1 MKIVTI
7 ISDDG
12 DDGDVDGDNKGDYG
26 VVDDSADDDV
36 DDDGMVTV
44 VMTVV
49 KNYFIGLLK
58 DGSKDTRV
66 KLKYSHELTFKV
78 PEPTLTNDE
87 NNLLFHCSF
96 FETCCI

>member
-1 MKIVTI
+1 MIMKIVTI

-12 DDGDVDGDNKGDYG
+12 DDGDVDGENKGDYG
-26 VVDDSADDDV
+26 VVDDNA

-87 NNLLFHCSF
+87 YNLLFDCSI
-96 FETCCI
+96 FETCCM

>member
-7 ISDDG
+7 ICDDG
-12 DDGDVDGDNKGDYG
+12 DDGDVDGENKGDYG
-26 VVDDSADDDV
+26 VVDDNA

-66 KLKYSHELTFKV
+66 KLKYSHELTCKV

-87 NNLLFHCSF
+87 YNLLFDCSI
-96 FETCCI
+96 FETCCM